1 MQYIYNTE
9 KRTLI
14 NAEDIMKILKSSKG
28 DTKIQELE
36 NLGKIKNNFEK
47 FIEKN
52 GVENNIIFNTQT
64 LNFIKKKKQIQMI
77 TIILK
82 SNLIF

>member
-47 FIEKN
+47 FIEK
-52 GVENNIIFNTQT
+52 
-64 LNFIKKKKQIQMI
+64 KW
-77 TIILK
+77 
-82 SNLIF
+82 S

>member
-64 LNFIKKKKQIQMI
+64 LNFIKKKKN
-77 TIILK
+77 K
-82 SNLIF
+82 FK

>member
-64 LNFIKKKKQIQMI
+64 LNFIKKKK
-77 TIILK
+77 TN
-82 SNLIF
+82 SNDIYCSPEGLDS

>member
-1 MQYIYNTE
+1 MIKTVNIFIFILNFKSIFYRKEDFMQYIYNTE

-47 FIEKN
+47 FIEK
-52 GVENNIIFNTQT
+52 
-64 LNFIKKKKQIQMI
+64 KW
-77 TIILK
+77 
-82 SNLIF
+82 S